1 MKKILVVDDDKVF
14 GKLLKSAMQ
23 SRCKADVYVAYSAKE
38 ALSLLKDNEF
48 DMFLIDLVLP
58 DSEGKLV
65 EILVEAQKD
74 VIVITADEELTIA
87 EKFSKLNII
96 DYIIK
101 VDGNIENIVNAISTI
116 EKNKKRDILIVDDS
130 LVIRNNLKKELLKHK
145 FNLFEA
151 KDGQEAL
158 NFLKNKSV
166 DLIIT
171 DYEMPNL
178 DGLGLLKEIRKE
190 KDKNILPIIALSSIN
205 NSAVVSR
212 LLKNGANDYLT
223 KPYSKD
229 ELMCRVNNAITNKE
243 LYEEIKQIAT
253 IDPLTKV
260 YNRNYFYEASEQ
272 IFANA
277 KRYNE
282 DLSVAILDI
291 DHFKK
296 INDTYGHDVGDIV
309 LKSVAKKMK
318 KRLRGSD
325 LLVRYGGEEF
335 IILLPNTSLKKSFIA
350 MEGLRETISKN
361 KVEIDGEKIVV
372 TVSIGISDIK
382 DTNSLDEAI
391 KRADLK
397 LYKAKNNGRDRV
409 EF

>member
-1 MKKILVVDDDKVF
+1 
-14 GKLLKSAMQ
+14 
-23 SRCKADVYVAYSAKE
+23 
-38 ALSLLKDNEF
+38 
-48 DMFLIDLVLP
+48 
-58 DSEGKLV
+58 
-65 EILVEAQKD
+65 
-74 VIVITADEELTIA
+74 
-87 EKFSKLNII
+87 
-96 DYIIK
+96 
-101 VDGNIENIVNAISTI
+101 
-116 EKNKKRDILIVDDS
+116 

-212 LLKNGANDYLT
+212 FLKNGANDYLT